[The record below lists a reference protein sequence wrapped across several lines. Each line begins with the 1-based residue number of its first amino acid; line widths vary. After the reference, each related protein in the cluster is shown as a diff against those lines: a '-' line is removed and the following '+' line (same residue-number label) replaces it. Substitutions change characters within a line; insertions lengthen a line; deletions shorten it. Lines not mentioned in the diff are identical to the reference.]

1 MIYKFIDDHEAQITV
16 NSLSQLQTLVD
27 SKTIKK
33 NTKVKAGL
41 RGKWETAKNIPE
53 LKFEEKKKEEPT
65 KALEDIESFVT
76 SEPTPPPKKETI
88 TKTKKPLI

>member
-27 SKTIKK
+27 SKIIKK

-53 LKFEEKKKEEPT
+53 LKFEEKKKQIFCS
-65 KALEDIESFVT
+65 DFSCV
-76 SEPTPPPKKETI
+76 
-88 TKTKKPLI
+88 